1 MGLINRRT
9 FVLGSAG
16 IGASVLTGGLLG
28 GCSTDGSAA
37 ESPVSDDGA
46 GASDAQQEPQEP
58 SGVSAAEEP
67 APAEAEPAPEP
78 AGDATPVYFTSDI
91 TPQGLMAVWSALGFK
106 PRGSVAIK
114 ISTGEPGGQN
124 FLQPALIADLVQSVE
139 GTIVECNTA
148 YGGAR
153 SSTESHR
160 QAAADHGFTAIAEV
174 DIMDGDGEM
183 SIPVTGGTHLSE
195 DIVGANLANYQSV
208 VVLSHF
214 KGHAMGGFGGALKNT
229 SIGVASSSGKLH
241 IHSAGASKT
250 SWQSAAQD
258 DFLESMAEAA
268 KAVSDYVGADNMVYV
283 NVMNNLSVDCDCDSH
298 PAPPDMADIGILA
311 SFDPVALDR
320 ACVDLVYAAKDGASL
335 IKRMESKNGPHIL
348 EHAEA
353 IGLGSQAYQLVDI
366 D

>member
-1 MGLINRRT
+1 MGSINRRT

-16 IGASVLTGGLLG
+16 IGASVLAGGLLG
-28 GCSTDGSAA
+28 SCSAGGS
-37 ESPVSDDGA
+37 VSDSLADDEGVA
-46 GASDAQQEPQEP
+46 ADVQQESEVP
-58 SGVSAAEEP
+58 SGADAVEEP
-67 APAEAEPAPEP
+67 APTQAEEASEPV
-78 AGDATPVYFTSDI
+78 GDAVPVYFTSDI
-91 TPQGLMAVWSALGFK
+91 SPQGLMAVWNALKFK
-106 PRGSVAIK
+106 PEGNVAIK

-153 SSTESHR
+153 SSTESHM

-208 VVLSHF
+208 IVLSHF

-311 SFDPVALDR
+311 SRNPVALDR
-320 ACVDLVYAAKDGASL
+320 ACVDLVYAAADGASL
-335 IKRMESKNGPHIL
+335 IRRMESKNGAHIL

-353 IGLGSQAYQLVDI
+353 IGLGDQAYQLIDI
-366 D
+366 G